1 MSTQIETT
9 IHDKNFAFKNMAGR
23 WQIYVN
29 GQLVLADFGCYAAA
43 LFGIATQLRRDRRAS
58 ADDIMPT

>member
-1 MSTQIETT
+1 MSTTAKTT
-9 IHDKNFAFKNMAGR
+9 IQDKNFAFKNMAGR

-29 GQLVLADFGCYAAA
+29 GRVVLADFGCYAAA

-58 ADDIMPT
+58 ADELKPT